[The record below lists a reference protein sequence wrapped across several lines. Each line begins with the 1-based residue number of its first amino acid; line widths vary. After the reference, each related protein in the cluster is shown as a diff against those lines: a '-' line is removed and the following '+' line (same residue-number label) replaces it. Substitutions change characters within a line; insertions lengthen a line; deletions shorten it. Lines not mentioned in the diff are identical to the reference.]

1 MPVLGKENTKIS
13 AILKR
18 SLLVTLQTQSLA
30 WFRVDEYS
38 GLTGRKGTTVVSVTR
53 ALWFC
58 VASQTSQRKE
68 PEIESHHHGCA
79 TAPLRAAAPAL
90 LGRLGKAHFEANIY
104 KSKCPHTCYQD
115 SRNWA
120 SKTLRLA
127 ACHCPLITEAY

>member
-1 MPVLGKENTKIS
+1 MLS
-13 AILKR
+13 AIPKIT
-18 SLLVTLQTQSLA
+18 LLVTFRTRSLA

-53 ALWFC
+53 VLWFC

-68 PEIESHHHGCA
+68 PETESHHHECA

-90 LGRLGKAHFEANIY
+90 LGRLREAHSEANIH
-104 KSKCPHTCYQD
+104 KSKCRHTRYQD